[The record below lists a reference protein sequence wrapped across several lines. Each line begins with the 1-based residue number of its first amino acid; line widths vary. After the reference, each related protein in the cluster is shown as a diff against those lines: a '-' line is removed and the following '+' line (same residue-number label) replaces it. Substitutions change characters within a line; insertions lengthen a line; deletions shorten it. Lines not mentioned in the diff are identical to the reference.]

1 MSKLVTI
8 TSKFYDKSGRYVR
21 NLKVK
26 SRYQNSSRENLKKTD
41 TDGLFVFQASP
52 NRMVEILAKPPKAS
66 DYTVVKV
73 INSSTLSS
81 SEHPIKIQL
90 PNTIEE
96 YRQMNST
103 ISQNGLVVTPFQ
115 VVDVHGKIMAN
126 FPIQTRP
133 KGKKSFER
141 ITDDQGRVEVLS
153 SANRDIE
160 FLALTSND
168 EFVLKRSLNSGNG
181 TEKPILIQLDE
192 PYEKFK
198 GTSTLTLVDR
208 EGSNYVI
215 EKTNIEML
223 IVATGKKKV
232 YSISNGKLPLISMVG
247 QRLQFTVLK
256 PDGKPLDPVSYVA
269 KRVKEEAIKL
279 HLDVDIVK
287 GLTEKNEPIIEQN
300 IKLHDCACGRDITL
314 DDLKALAVGSTK
326 HLSKFIAPIN
336 DSFKIYKID
345 KCIQKA
351 YFISQTFLE
360 TSEYKYLEE
369 RVSAEYEKNNYG
381 GYKGRGLIQLT
392 WKDNYIAYGK
402 FKGEDF
408 TGVNRV
414 KISSPKYAVDSA
426 AWFWRK
432 GKARDLN
439 ELALKNDLIGVS
451 AIINGGFNHF
461 DNDNHGGREN
471 RKAYLLRAF
480 KILKVGNC
488 KIIDQSLL
496 SSLDDF
502 KLENSIV
509 NDMVGEVFGWGLWHD
524 PEYKKIGCTKSL
536 SEARK
541 GYARF
546 IELSKN
552 QKFKPPKRYGYTQ
565 ERAEV
570 LARRKLSG

>member
-115 VVDVHGKIMAN
+115 VVDVHGKIMAH

-198 GTSTLTLVDR
+198 STSTLTLVDR

-269 KRVKEEAIKL
+269 KRVKEEAVKL
-279 HLDVDIVK
+279 HLDVDIIE
-287 GLTEKNEPIIEQN
+287 GTTEENKPN
-300 IKLHDCACGRDITL
+300 L
-314 DDLKALAVGSTK
+314 DNRID
-326 HLSKFIAPIN
+326 N
-336 DSFKIYKID
+336 DSEDIISLSFFKAVYGSRKLFSHRVMNGRSTQNTTPEEFVPELNKSLRKHNLKDKLMLCHFLAQIYHECDHFNTLIEYASGKD
-345 KCIQKA
+345 
-351 YFISQTFLE
+351 YDISNFPPSVCDVKNSRACRRRNQILAE
-360 TSEYKYLEE
+360 GNTSFGDGPK
-369 RVSAEYEKNNYG
+369 
-381 GYKGRGLIQLT
+381 YKGRGLIQLT
-392 WKDNYIAYGK
+392 WKSAYKKYKNYSGIDVVSNPELICDDLFHAVESSVWAFNIFKNADNLIY
-402 FKGEDF
+402 KGY
-408 TGVNRV
+408 
-414 KISSPKYAVDSA
+414 P
-426 AWFWRK
+426 
-432 GKARDLN
+432 DLN
-439 ELALKNDLIGVS
+439 SNYSDSHHLKVVESVS
-451 AIINGGFNHF
+451 KRINGGN
-461 DNDNHGGREN
+461 NGMLE
-471 RKAYLLRAF
+471 RKKLF
-480 KILKVGNC
+480 IKILREVEKRNG
-488 KIIDQSLL
+488 
-496 SSLDDF
+496 F
-502 KLENSIV
+502 K
-509 NDMVGEVFGWGLWHD
+509 
-524 PEYKKIGCTKSL
+524 
-536 SEARK
+536 
-541 GYARF
+541 
-546 IELSKN
+546 
-552 QKFKPPKRYGYTQ
+552 
-565 ERAEV
+565 
-570 LARRKLSG
+570 

>member
-8 TSKFYDKSGRYVR
+8 ISKFYDKSGRYIR

-115 VVDVHGKIMAN
+115 VVDVHGKIMAH

-153 SANRDIE
+153 SVNRDIE

-198 GTSTLTLVDR
+198 STSTLTLVDR

-287 GLTEKNEPIIEQN
+287 GLTEKNEPEIDKIIM
-300 IKLHDCACGRDITL
+300 LSDCACDRDITEEEFKRISNSSTAL
-314 DDLKALAVGSTK
+314 SFLKDLNEQFNKLNMNNCLEKA
-326 HLSKFIAPIN
+326 H
-336 DSFKIYKID
+336 
-345 KCIQKA
+345 
-351 YFISQTFLE
+351 FISHTLHE
-360 TSEYKYLEE
+360 TASYTLLEE
-369 RVSAEYEKNNYG
+369 GLGRKSESEVYD
-381 GYKGRGLIQLT
+381 GYKGRGLMQIT
-392 WKDNYIAYGK
+392 YKTNYEQYGLAVNENFLGQNKHRIAKEKKHAVGSAVWYWQHSRAG
-402 FKGEDF
+402 
-408 TGVNRV
+408 NL
-414 KISSPKYAVDSA
+414 SPHAI
-426 AWFWRK
+426 
-432 GKARDLN
+432 N
-439 ELALKNDLIGVS
+439 NDLI
-451 AIINGGFNHF
+451 ATCALINGGYNGF
-461 DNDNHGGREN
+461 DDREKYYK
-471 RKAYLLRAF
+471 KAVIALSI
-480 KILKVGNC
+480 KKC
-488 KIIDQSLL
+488 KKL
-496 SSLDDF
+496 SQNIVKKLDDYTEFEKSYIF
-502 KLENSIV
+502 KS
-509 NDMVGEVFGWGLWHD
+509 
-524 PEYKKIGCTKSL
+524 
-536 SEARK
+536 RQ
-541 GYARF
+541 
-546 IELSKN
+546 SK
-552 QKFKPPKRYGYTQ
+552 T
-565 ERAEV
+565 
-570 LARRKLSG
+570 

>member
-198 GTSTLTLVDR
+198 SLSNFKIVDR
-208 EGSNYVI
+208 LGNDYRI
-215 EKTNIEML
+215 ENTKIEIL
-223 IVATGKKKV
+223 YLESEIKKV
-232 YSISNGKLPLISMVG
+232 ANTSNGKFSFQSMVG
-247 QRLQFTVLK
+247 EKVKITVFK
-256 PDGKPLDPVSYVA
+256 PDGTSLEA
-269 KRVKEEAIKL
+269 KNYYSKRIKEHSNKL
-279 HLDVDIVK
+279 ELDVDI
-287 GLTEKNEPIIEQN
+287 TEGSTKPNEPIIYKN
-300 IKLHDCACGRDITL
+300 IKKICPPECVVETYTFETSLGAMIISKEALDAILKWEKYESKPYVPSKGQDGKSGVTLGYGYDLGHQSVEQIKKDLASYYTLGQIQRLLKAQGKKGIAAQKLVDSLSDIIITKDKAYQMVMIVKKRYAENTL
-314 DDLKALAVGSTK
+314 KVYPDILKYHPHCQGAILSLVYNRYIGLKGDRRREMKEIQDDLKSNGKKVPSLLRSMKRLWTTK
-326 HLSKFIAPIN
+326 AN
-336 DSFKIYKID
+336 
-345 KCIQKA
+345 
-351 YFISQTFLE
+351 
-360 TSEYKYLEE
+360 
-369 RVSAEYEKNNYG
+369 
-381 GYKGRGLIQLT
+381 RGLQ
-392 WKDNYIAYGK
+392 
-402 FKGEDF
+402 
-408 TGVNRV
+408 
-414 KISSPKYAVDSA
+414 
-426 AWFWRK
+426 
-432 GKARDLN
+432 
-439 ELALKNDLIGVS
+439 
-451 AIINGGFNHF
+451 
-461 DNDNHGGREN
+461 
-471 RKAYLLRAF
+471 
-480 KILKVGNC
+480 
-488 KIIDQSLL
+488 
-496 SSLDDF
+496 
-502 KLENSIV
+502 
-509 NDMVGEVFGWGLWHD
+509 
-524 PEYKKIGCTKSL
+524 
-536 SEARK
+536 
-541 GYARF
+541 
-546 IELSKN
+546 
-552 QKFKPPKRYGYTQ
+552 
-565 ERAEV
+565 
-570 LARRKLSG
+570 ARREEEAKIFEKGLKCECYK